1 MIGIQDFGVNIVEM
15 MFGFIQGILLQSSG
29 CTKISM
35 KYITQTCQQKIL
47 SPEKH
52 LSAC

>member
-1 MIGIQDFGVNIVEM
+1 MIGTQDFGVNIVDVT
-15 MFGFIQGILLQSSG
+15 FDFIQGILLQSTG
-29 CTKISM
+29 CNKISM
-35 KYITQTCQQKIL
+35 QYIAQICQQKIL